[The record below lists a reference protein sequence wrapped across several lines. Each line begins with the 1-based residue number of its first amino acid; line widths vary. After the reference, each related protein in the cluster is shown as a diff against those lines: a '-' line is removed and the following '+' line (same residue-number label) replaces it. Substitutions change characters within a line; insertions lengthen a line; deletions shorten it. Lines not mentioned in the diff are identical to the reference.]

1 MYAFKCWPSLAKF
14 DPFFDE
20 NTQPHFNTTMAQSS
34 LCHFPTNCLH
44 WPLFTRFCQSKGPNN
59 LNSTTKTLT
68 IGFNSNAK
76 EEGEGAECSVACSDL
91 TPTSGTLVWESSDQ
105 LKHYLRWVGR
115 RRRVIKTV
123 PASQPKGY
131 PSMCEGVYCDK
142 DQLGWG
148 RLTRIFKVQRHILVT
163 HHKPHQWGPGGQ
175 RGSGWSES
183 EFLSRCI
190 HLIDPIRFLNKRHT
204 LKPLEL
210 NSSLILLLPNFVVQ

>member
-1 MYAFKCWPSLAKF
+1 
-14 DPFFDE
+14 
-20 NTQPHFNTTMAQSS
+20 MAQSS

-59 LNSTTKTLT
+59 LNSTAKTLT

-76 EEGEGAECSVACSDL
+76 KEGEGAECSVACSDL

-148 RLTRIFKVQRHILVT
+148 RLTRIFKVQRHIL
-163 HHKPHQWGPGGQ
+163 GGI
-175 RGSGWSES
+175 
-183 EFLSRCI
+183 F
-190 HLIDPIRFLNKRHT
+190 
-204 LKPLEL
+204 
-210 NSSLILLLPNFVVQ
+210 LLLIINPINGALGGRGDPVDLNLNFCPDIFTWSY

>member
-1 MYAFKCWPSLAKF
+1 MVP
-14 DPFFDE
+14 
-20 NTQPHFNTTMAQSS
+20 TTMYFSDWFA
-34 LCHFPTNCLH
+34 LFHLFP
-44 WPLFTRFCQSKGPNN
+44 RFCKRKGPNSFK
-59 LNSTTKTLT
+59 STTKTLK

-76 EEGEGAECSVACSDL
+76 KEGEGAECSVACSDL

-148 RLTRIFKVQRHILVT
+148 RLTRIFKVQSLFDQKHEQPARIWGLVL
-163 HHKPHQWGPGGQ
+163 QY
-175 RGSGWSES
+175 
-183 EFLSRCI
+183 
-190 HLIDPIRFLNKRHT
+190 
-204 LKPLEL
+204 
-210 NSSLILLLPNFVVQ
+210 